1 MTNYI
6 EANSVDFV
14 TDSLECKRYMRV
26 EDLEKLYGLTQDKM
40 MLLAYAAGAIYR
52 LPRIT
57 LICRRK
63 LEDYM
68 KHLCRIPNTKK
79 YIEKKYVRIGEASI
93 IYGIGHHRII
103 ELARNAGAVYKLS
116 EGTVLI
122 SLEIFDGY
130 MEQFHLEPI
139 PLKNPLWTSEKK

>member
-40 MLLAYAAGAIYR
+40 MLLASAAGAIYR

-79 YIEKKYVRIGEASI
+79 YIE
-93 IYGIGHHRII
+93 
-103 ELARNAGAVYKLS
+103 
-116 EGTVLI
+116 
-122 SLEIFDGY
+122 EIC
-130 MEQFHLEPI
+130 
-139 PLKNPLWTSEKK
+139 KNR